1 LGTILLMSGT
11 RLFSSLALALGAL
24 ALGACATADPG
35 GGNGNVDA
43 PGNGDVDAPGGNIDA
58 PSGNVDAPSTP
69 IDAPA
74 GNVDAALTTVTLQQ
88 MTSTAIVPGTPS
100 CNVNTTGVTR
110 ENSYYRVFR
119 LSDFGVT
126 RPFTAQRVDFG
137 VEEADAGVGTSQA
150 VQVRLHRL
158 TGALITAN
166 LTNVAGQNVTVN
178 DGASIVIPVALSPAP
193 VLQPSDTL
201 VAEVFV
207 PDGMAAGNI
216 FFMGSNATAETGPSY
231 IKATACSV
239 NEPQTMASINFP
251 NAHLVL
257 TVTGV
262 Y

>member
-1 LGTILLMSGT
+1 MIGP
-11 RLFSSLALALGAL
+11 RLFASMSVALGAL

-43 PGNGDVDAPGGNIDA
+43 PGNDQVDAPGGGDPDA
-58 PSGNVDAPSTP
+58 PGGNVDAPPTP

-88 MTSTAIVPGTPS
+88 MTSTTIVPGTPS
-100 CNVNTTGVTR
+100 CNVTATGVTR

-178 DGASIVIPVALSPAP
+178 DGASLVVPVALSPAP

-251 NAHLVL
+251 DAHLVL